1 MAKLTAGQTMPDFT
15 YDTPF
20 ASGRTLTETVQRVEG
35 KTALVFLRYYGCTL
49 CQLDIRQ
56 FAQEQEKITAGGGQM
71 LVVLQS
77 DPALIAGQMQ
87 EGDLPFDIICDPD
100 QKLYKDFEINP
111 AKSKLGMVDFKTIGK
126 MKQAKS
132 AGLEHGKYE
141 GDELQLPAVFV
152 VDRER
157 NITHAHYGK
166 KVSDVPDAG
175 TLAAW
180 LA

>member
-20 ASGRTLTETVQRVEG
+20 VSGRTLTETVQKVEG

-56 FAQEQEKITAGGGQM
+56 FAREQEKITAGGGQM

-77 DPALIAGQMQ
+77 DPALVAGEMK

-100 QKLYKDFEINP
+100 QKLYKEFEMI
-111 AKSKLGMVDFKTIGK
+111 KV
-126 MKQAKS
+126 
-132 AGLEHGKYE
+132 LERSG
-141 GDELQLPAVFV
+141 
-152 VDRER
+152 
-157 NITHAHYGK
+157 I
-166 KVSDVPDAG
+166 
-175 TLAAW
+175 
-180 LA
+180 